1 MADLPLPGQ
10 ELTPGDL
17 AAAIPASVHA
27 LLHRSWDAGHAAY
40 VVGGSLRDLLM
51 GGGAHDWDLATSA
64 RPEQT
69 AALFPGAIYENRFGT
84 VAVPADGLPEPVQ
97 ITTFRTDHDYADFRR
112 PHRIEFGESIDLDLA
127 RRDFTINA
135 MAWGATPGAPGA
147 PGAPDR
153 STPARTPQLPGLV
166 DPFGGQADLATRTLR
181 AVGDP
186 SQRFEED
193 ALRMIRAVRF
203 AATLDVGIEAATLAG
218 IQARAELVRHL
229 SGERI
234 AIELS
239 KLLAAPRPSVGLR
252 LLSDTDLLAPISPDL
267 AAQRGV
273 PQNKVPDEDLWDH
286 TLRTVDAAPADPP
299 HLRLAALLHDIGKPV
314 TFADGRFLRH
324 EVVGAELAGGF
335 LDRLRWPHAERDRI
349 VHLVRMHMFGYEPSW
364 SDTAVRRFIAKVGV
378 EALEDLFALREAD
391 NVGSGREAAA
401 GRLDEVRARVAAQ
414 LEAHVVLDLRGLA
427 VDGDDLMQELALAP
441 GPQLGRI
448 LDALLD
454 RVISDPAT
462 NRRSTLLSLARSV
475 AATES
480 AT

>member
-112 PHRIEFGESIDLDLA
+112 PHRIEFGDSIDLDLA

-135 MAWGATPGAPGA
+135 MAWGATPA
-147 PGAPDR
+147 APDR
-153 STPARTPQLPGLV
+153 STAPDRSAPARTPQLPGLV

-186 SQRFEED
+186 RRRFEED

-252 LLSDTDLLAPISPDL
+252 LMSDTGLLTPISPDL

-299 HLRLAALLHDIGKPV
+299 HLRLAALLHDIGKPA

-324 EVVGAELAGGF
+324 EVVGAELAGGL
-335 LDRLRWPHAERDRI
+335 LDRLRWPHADRDRI

-378 EALEDLFALREAD
+378 EALDDLFALREAD

-462 NRRSTLLSLARSV
+462 NRRSTLLSLARSL

>member
-1 MADLPLPGQ
+1 
-10 ELTPGDL
+10 
-17 AAAIPASVHA
+17 
-27 LLHRSWDAGHAAY
+27 
-40 VVGGSLRDLLM
+40 
-51 GGGAHDWDLATSA
+51 
-64 RPEQT
+64 
-69 AALFPGAIYENRFGT
+69 
-84 VAVPADGLPEPVQ
+84 
-97 ITTFRTDHDYADFRR
+97 
-112 PHRIEFGESIDLDLA
+112 
-127 RRDFTINA
+127 
-135 MAWGATPGAPGA
+135 
-147 PGAPDR
+147 
-153 STPARTPQLPGLV
+153 
-166 DPFGGQADLATRTLR
+166 
-181 AVGDP
+181 
-186 SQRFEED
+186 
-193 ALRMIRAVRF
+193 MIRAVRF

-218 IQARAELVRHL
+218 IQARADLVRHL

-252 LLSDTDLLAPISPDL
+252 LLSDTGLLAPISPDL

-299 HLRLAALLHDIGKPV
+299 HLRLAALLHDVGKPA

-324 EVVGAELAGGF
+324 EVVGAELAGAF
-335 LDRLRWPHAERDRI
+335 LDRLRWPHTERDRI

-378 EALEDLFALREAD
+378 EALDDLFALREAD

-401 GRLDEVRARVAAQ
+401 GRLDELRARVAAQ

-427 VDGDDLMQELALAP
+427 VDGDDLMLELELAP

-454 RVISDPAT
+454 RVMSDPAT
-462 NRRSTLLSLARSV
+462 NRRSTLLSLARSL

>member
-1 MADLPLPGQ
+1 MADLPVPGQ

-27 LLHRSWDAGHAAY
+27 LLHRFWDAGHAAY

-51 GGGAHDWDLATSA
+51 GGVAHDWDLATSA
-64 RPEQT
+64 RPEET
-69 AALFPGAIYENRFGT
+69 AALFLGAIYENRFGT
-84 VAVPADGLPEPVQ
+84 VAVPVDGLPEPVQ

-135 MAWGATPGAPGA
+135 MAWGVTPTAPKATP
-147 PGAPDR
+147 
-153 STPARTPQLPGLV
+153 LPGLV

-186 SQRFEED
+186 RRRFEED

-203 AATLDVGIEAATLAG
+203 AATRDVGIEAATLAG
-218 IQARAELVRHL
+218 IQARADLVRHL

-252 LLSDTDLLAPISPDL
+252 LLSDTDLLTPISPDL

-273 PQNKVPDEDLWDH
+273 PQNKAPDEDLWDH

-299 HLRLAALLHDIGKPV
+299 YLRLAAMLHDFGKPA

-324 EVVGAELAGGF
+324 EVVGAELAGAF
-335 LDRLRWPHAERDRI
+335 LDRLRWPHTDRDRI
-349 VHLVRMHMFGYEPSW
+349 VHLVRMHMFGYESSW

-378 EALEDLFALREAD
+378 EALDVLFALREAD

-427 VDGDDLMQELALAP
+427 LDGDDLMQELALAP

-448 LDALLD
+448 LDALLE

-462 NRRSTLLSLARSV
+462 NRRSTLLSLARSL